1 MKTTKCY
8 SPSAATSPSAVA
20 VCLSKAMQSLEA
32 TVMFLQT
39 VDPSTLPEGAHA
51 ELLAA
56 TAELGIQVRLA
67 QTNAPQVRRRG

>member
-1 MKTTKCY
+1 
-8 SPSAATSPSAVA
+8 
-20 VCLSKAMQSLEA
+20 MQSLEA

-39 VDPSTLPEGAHA
+39 VDPGTLPEGAHA